1 MPRLLRIALAA
12 ALLVLGSSFA
22 RADDNPLIG
31 KWLMKGDDKQGA
43 LLTEFTATT
52 MSFTA
57 LGPGMKPQGPAK
69 TAQVKA
75 YRKLTESYQIE
86 LASGTS
92 FVAKLQGADEM
103 WLFVPNTANAAHYVR
118 MNQ

>member
-1 MPRLLRIALAA
+1 MPRLLRIAALFLA
-12 ALLVLGSSFA
+12 LVSPVA
-22 RADDNPLIG
+22 PAIADDNPLLG
-31 KWLMKGDDKQGA
+31 KWLMKGDAKQGA

-57 LGPGMKPQGPAK
+57 LGPGAKPLGPAK

-75 YRKLTESYQIE
+75 YRKLSESYEIE

-118 MNQ
+118 VNQ